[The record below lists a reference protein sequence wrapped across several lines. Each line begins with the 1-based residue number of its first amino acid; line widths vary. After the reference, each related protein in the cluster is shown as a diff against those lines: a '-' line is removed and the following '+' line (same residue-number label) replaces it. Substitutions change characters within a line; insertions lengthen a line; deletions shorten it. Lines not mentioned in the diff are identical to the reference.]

1 MIRRYLAVVGVIL
14 LAVIALAVWLK
25 PPLKQMRAGVEAALS
40 RYAQARLAA
49 GEAMPAVTQTDSHD
63 WLVAS
68 SHIVRAG
75 DLTFYC
81 VGALKVT
88 VCGDPN

>member
-25 PPLKQMRAGVEAALS
+25 PPLKQMRAG
-40 RYAQARLAA
+40 
-49 GEAMPAVTQTDSHD
+49 
-63 WLVAS
+63 
-68 SHIVRAG
+68 